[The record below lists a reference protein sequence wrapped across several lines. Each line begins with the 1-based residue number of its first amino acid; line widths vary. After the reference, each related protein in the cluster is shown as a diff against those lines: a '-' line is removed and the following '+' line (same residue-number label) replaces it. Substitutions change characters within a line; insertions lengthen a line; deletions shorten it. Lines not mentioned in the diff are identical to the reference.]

1 MKKLIEVENLVVHFD
16 THDGPVEVLDDV
28 NFAMHAGEILGL
40 VGESGSGKSVTATTI
55 LGMLRRPGRV
65 LAGSVRFEGIDLLRL
80 PEDEMARYRGRRIAL
95 VPQSYRSALNPV
107 ISAGRQISRLFEI
120 REGCSRAVARRRAL
134 ELLDLVGV
142 PDPAQRMQHYPHQLS
157 GGMCQRVMIA
167 MALATSPQLLIA
179 DEPTTG
185 LDVSTAARILDLLRD
200 LSNRTGAAILLITH
214 DLGIVAQTCQRVA
227 VMHAGQLME
236 TAPVR
241 ELFRSP
247 AHPYTRVLVRS
258 IPRIDME
265 VKLEPVPGAVPS
277 LHHPPAGCRYQ
288 DRCPHAMEICRRDK
302 PRQEVVG
309 QDHDVACF
317 AFGEH
322 RDAAA

>member
-1 MKKLIEVENLVVHFD
+1 MRKLIEVENLVVHVD
-16 THDGPVEVLDDV
+16 TNDGPVEVLDDV
-28 NFAMHAGEILGL
+28 NFAVHAGEILGL

-55 LGMLRRPGRV
+55 LGMIRRPGRV
-65 LAGSVRFEGIDLLRL
+65 LAGSVRFEGLDLLRL
-80 PEDEMARYRGRRIAL
+80 PEDEMMRYRGRRIAL
-95 VPQSYRSALNPV
+95 IPQSYRSALNPV
-107 ISAGRQISRLFEI
+107 ISAGRQISRLSEI
-120 REGCSRAVARRRAL
+120 HQGCTRAQAHRRAL

-142 PDPAQRMQHYPHQLS
+142 ADPARRMQQYPHQLS

-200 LSNRTGAAILLITH
+200 LRNRTGAAILLITH

-227 VMHAGQLME
+227 VMHAGQLVE
-236 TAPVR
+236 AAPVR

-247 AHPYTRVLVRS
+247 AHPYTRALVRS
-258 IPRIDME
+258 IPRIDMD

-277 LHHPPAGCRYQ
+277 LRHPPAGCRYQ
-288 DRCPHAMEICRRDK
+288 GRCAHAMEICRRDK
-302 PRQEVVG
+302 PRQEAVG
-309 QDHDVACF
+309 QDHEVACF

>member
-1 MKKLIEVENLVVHFD
+1 MRKLIEVENLVVHFD
-16 THDGPVEVLDDV
+16 ANDGPVEVLDGV
-28 NFAMHAGEILGL
+28 NFAMYAGEVLGL
-40 VGESGSGKSVTATTI
+40 VGESGSGKSVTATTL
-55 LGMLRRPGRV
+55 LGMIRRPGRV
-65 LAGSVRFEGIDLLRL
+65 LAGSIRFEGIDLLRL
-80 PEDEMARYRGRRIAL
+80 PEDEMMRYRGRRIAL
-95 VPQSYRSALNPV
+95 IPQSYRSALNPV

-167 MALATSPQLLIA
+167 MALATSPELLIA

-185 LDVSTAARILDLLRD
+185 LDVSTAAHILDLLRD

-227 VMHAGQLME
+227 VMHAGQLVE

-247 AHPYTRVLVRS
+247 AHPYTRALVRS

-277 LHHPPAGCRYQ
+277 LRHPPAGCRYQ

-302 PRQEVVG
+302 PCQEAVG

-317 AFGEH
+317 VFGEH